1 MFSVIF
7 PGQGSQKVG
16 MGNDLYN
23 NYSYIKHLFE
33 QADESLGFKLSKL
46 ILEGPKEDLDLTEYT
61 QPAIFLVS
69 YSIFETIK
77 KETNLDL
84 SKAKYFAGH
93 SLGEYSAL
101 ALSGSLQFDQAIKLL
116 NKRGKAMQVAVPKGE
131 GGMVAVLGAEL
142 DEIYNLLNEN
152 NKKYVCYVANDNS
165 TGQIVLSGQNKDL
178 DLMTE
183 DLKKKSIKNIKLPVS
198 APFHCPLM
206 LKATEIMKEEIN
218 NTQFNLPK
226 NTIISNVTGEEVRDV
241 NNIKELLIKQIEKP
255 VRWRE
260 SVLYMSKNKVSKFV
274 EIGPGKVLSG
284 LIKRIDRNLISLSIN
299 SPEDVKN
306 LNLND

>member
-16 MGNDLYN
+16 MGSDLYN

-61 QPAIFLVS
+61 QPAIFLIS

-101 ALSGSLQFDQAIKLL
+101 ASSGSLQFDQAVKLL
-116 NKRGKAMQVAVPKGE
+116 NKRGKAMQIAVPKGE
-131 GGMVAVLGAEL
+131 GGMVAVLGTEL

-152 NKKYVCYVANDNS
+152 NKKYICYVANDNS
-165 TGQIVLSGQNKDL
+165 IGQIVLSGQNKDL

-299 SPEDVKN
+299 SPEDAKN
-306 LNLND
+306 FNLND